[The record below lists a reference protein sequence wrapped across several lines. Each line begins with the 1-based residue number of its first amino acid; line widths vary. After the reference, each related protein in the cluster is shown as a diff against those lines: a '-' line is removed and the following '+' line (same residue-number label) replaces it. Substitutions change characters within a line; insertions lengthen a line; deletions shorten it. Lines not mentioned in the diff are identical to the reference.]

1 MESGISLL
9 ERWYGDRCN
18 GDWEHQWGVKLE
30 SQDNPGWRLTIDLNE
45 TRAAGRTLERTRI
58 QRSEDDWINY
68 KAEKNQFL
76 VACGPLNLS
85 ESIKIFLDWFES

>member
-30 SQDNPGWRLTIDLNE
+30 SQDNPGWRLTVDLNE

-58 QRSEDDWINY
+58 HGVRMTGLITKLKKIN
-68 KAEKNQFL
+68 FSLL
-76 VACGPLNLS
+76 VGL
-85 ESIKIFLDWFES
+85 